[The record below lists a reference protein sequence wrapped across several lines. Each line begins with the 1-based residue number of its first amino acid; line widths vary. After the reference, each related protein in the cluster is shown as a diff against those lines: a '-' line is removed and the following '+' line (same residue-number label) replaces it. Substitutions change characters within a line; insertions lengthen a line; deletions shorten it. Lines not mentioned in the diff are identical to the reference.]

1 MRGFASKQKIEQ
13 LLHLLKKAD
22 CDEQRELA
30 SLEFKKEVYQHFQLD
45 RFENIKK
52 SSWKNPMTK
61 ARNALKEN
69 GFEESVK
76 YLTAEWNKRDLRD
89 ENGKW
94 IKDTEAIKILEGEKR
109 ESEIETKK
117 AETKEEE
124 IEEAEDSLVEKLE
137 TQNETKKAET
147 KEEAIEE
154 AEDSSIE
161 NLENTN
167 ETKTE
172 KVNDKSENV
181 ENYFSEDLS
190 NIFSG
195 ETLERIQ
202 KAIKVS
208 ECSQSEFIKRAI
220 DSYAKNYEPHLDI
233 NAEDMTNQE
242 LIGSKAKG
250 TSEELISRAIDAII
264 EYNNSQPE
272 KKNRYQISNTAIKQL
287 TGCRQEIIRVVCE
300 KYHNKI
306 YDHHE
311 HKVSHNRVWNRSK
324 ADIRSKIKGFKT
336 VCEKKVKKI
345 KSQS

>member
-1 MRGFASKQKIEQ
+1 MRGFASKQKIDQ

-30 SLEFKKEVYQHFQLD
+30 CQEFKKEVYQHFQLD

-69 GFEESVK
+69 GFEHSVK

-109 ESEIETKK
+109 ESEIQTKK

-124 IEEAEDSLVEKLE
+124 IEEAEENSV
-137 TQNETKKAET
+137 
-147 KEEAIEE
+147 
-154 AEDSSIE
+154 E

-172 KVNDKSENV
+172 KVNDKLENV

-190 NIFSG
+190 NIFAG

-208 ECSQSEFIKRAI
+208 ECNQSEFIKRAI

-242 LIGSKAKG
+242 LTDSKAKG

-311 HKVSHNRVWNRSK
+311 HKVSHNRVWNRGK

>member
-1 MRGFASKQKIEQ
+1 MRGFASKQKIDQ
-13 LLHLLKKAD
+13 LVHQLKKAD
-22 CDEQRELA
+22 CDEKRELPCQ
-30 SLEFKKEVYQHFQLD
+30 EFKKEVYQHFQLD

-94 IKDTEAIKILEGEKR
+94 IEDREEVAKILKGEKR
-109 ESEIETKK
+109 ESKIETKNT
-117 AETKEEE
+117 EIKEQE
-124 IEEAEDSLVEKLE
+124 IKTEDSSVDNLE

-147 KEEAIEE
+147 KEEEIKT
-154 AEDSSIE
+154 EDNSVE

-167 ETKTE
+167 ETKTVE
-172 KVNDKSENV
+172 INEKSENV
-181 ENYFSEDLS
+181 ENYFSVDLS

-208 ECSQSEFIKRAI
+208 QCSQSEFIKRAI

-233 NAEDMTNQE
+233 NAENMTNQE

-311 HKVSHNRVWNRSK
+311 DKVSHNRVWNRGK

>member
-30 SLEFKKEVYQHFQLD
+30 CLEFKKEVYQHFQLD

-117 AETKEEE
+117 AETKEEK
-124 IEEAEDSLVEKLE
+124 IEEAENSLVEKLE
-137 TQNETKKAET
+137 TQNEIKKAET

>member
-13 LLHLLKKAD
+13 LLYLLKKAD
-22 CDEQRELA
+22 CEEQRELA
-30 SLEFKKEVYQHFQLD
+30 CQEFKKEVYQHFQLD

-94 IKDTEAIKILEGEKR
+94 IKDTEAIKILEGEKK
-109 ESEIETKK
+109 ESEIETKNN
-117 AETKEEE
+117 EIKEQE
-124 IEEAEDSLVEKLE
+124 IKNEDSSVE
-137 TQNETKKAET
+137 TR
-147 KEEAIEE
+147 EEAIEP
-154 AEDSSIE
+154 EDNSVE
-161 NLENTN
+161 KLENTN
-167 ETKTE
+167 ETKKLE
-172 KVNDKSENV
+172 INDKSENM

-233 NAEDMTNQE
+233 NAKDMSNQE
-242 LIGSKAKG
+242 LIDSKAKG

-272 KKNRYQISNTAIKQL
+272 KKNRYQISNTAIKLL

>member
-1 MRGFASKQKIEQ
+1 M
-13 LLHLLKKAD
+13 
-22 CDEQRELA
+22 
-30 SLEFKKEVYQHFQLD
+30 
-45 RFENIKK
+45 
-52 SSWKNPMTK
+52 
-61 ARNALKEN
+61 
-69 GFEESVK
+69 
-76 YLTAEWNKRDLRD
+76 
-89 ENGKW
+89 
-94 IKDTEAIKILEGEKR
+94 
-109 ESEIETKK
+109 
-117 AETKEEE
+117 
-124 IEEAEDSLVEKLE
+124 
-137 TQNETKKAET
+137 
-147 KEEAIEE
+147 
-154 AEDSSIE
+154 
-161 NLENTN
+161 
-167 ETKTE
+167 
-172 KVNDKSENV
+172 

-311 HKVSHNRVWNRSK
+311 HKVSHNRVWNRGK

-336 VCEKKVKKI
+336 V
-345 KSQS
+345 

>member
-1 MRGFASKQKIEQ
+1 MGGFQTQQKIDQ
-13 LLHLLKKAD
+13 LLHLVKKAD
-22 CDEQRELA
+22 CDEKREKA
-30 SLEFKKEVYQHFQLD
+30 CLEFKKDLYQHFQLN
-45 RFENIKK
+45 RIENIKK
-52 SSWKNPMTK
+52 SSWKNPITK
-61 ARNALKEN
+61 ARKALKEN
-69 GFEESVK
+69 GFEDSVK
-76 YLTAEWNKRDLRD
+76 YLTAEWNKRNLRD

-94 IKDTEAIKILEGEKR
+94 IKDTEAIKILEGEKK
-109 ESEIETKK
+109 ESEIETKNN
-117 AETKEEE
+117 EIKEQE
-124 IEEAEDSLVEKLE
+124 IKNEDSSVE
-137 TQNETKKAET
+137 TR
-147 KEEAIEE
+147 EEAIEP
-154 AEDSSIE
+154 EDNSVE
-161 NLENTN
+161 KLENTN
-167 ETKTE
+167 ETKKLE
-172 KVNDKSENV
+172 INDKSENM

-233 NAEDMTNQE
+233 NAKDMSNQE
-242 LIGSKAKG
+242 LIDSKAKG

-272 KKNRYQISNTAIKQL
+272 KKNRYQISNTAFKQL
-287 TGCRQEIIRVVCE
+287 TGCRQEIIRVICE

-311 HKVSHNRVWNRSK
+311 HKVSHNRVWNRGK
-324 ADIRSKIKGFKT
+324 ADIRIKIKGFKT
-336 VCEKKVKKI
+336 VCEKKIKKI

>member
-1 MRGFASKQKIEQ
+1 MGGFQTQQKIEQ
-13 LLHLLKKAD
+13 LLHLVKKAD
-22 CDEQRELA
+22 CDEKREKA
-30 SLEFKKEVYQHFQLD
+30 CLEFKKDLYQHFQLD
-45 RFENIKK
+45 RIENIKK
-52 SSWKNPMTK
+52 SSWKNPITK
-61 ARNALKEN
+61 ARKALKEN
-69 GFEESVK
+69 GFEDSVK
-76 YLTAEWNKRDLRD
+76 YLIAEWNNRNLRD

-94 IKDTEAIKILEGEKR
+94 IEDIDTAKILEGEKKD
-109 ESEIETKK
+109 SEIETKNSEIK
-117 AETKEEE
+117 DEEIKTEDNLVENLESKLETNQAEIKEEE
-124 IEEAEDSLVEKLE
+124 IKIEDTSVK
-137 TQNETKKAET
+137 
-147 KEEAIEE
+147 
-154 AEDSSIE
+154 
-161 NLENTN
+161 TN
-167 ETKTE
+167 ERE
-172 KVNDKSENV
+172 QKVPENV
-181 ENYFSEDLS
+181 ENYFLEDLS
-190 NIFSG
+190 KIFSG

-220 DSYAKNYEPHLDI
+220 DSYAKNYDPHLDI
-233 NAEDMTNQE
+233 NAEDMSNEE

-345 KSQS
+345 KPQSQKRL

>member
-1 MRGFASKQKIEQ
+1 
-13 LLHLLKKAD
+13 
-22 CDEQRELA
+22 
-30 SLEFKKEVYQHFQLD
+30 
-45 RFENIKK
+45 
-52 SSWKNPMTK
+52 MTK

-109 ESEIETKK
+109 ESEIETKNT
-117 AETKEEE
+117 EIKEQE
-124 IEEAEDSLVEKLE
+124 IKTEDSLVEKLE
-137 TQNETKKAET
+137 TKNETKKAET
-147 KEEAIEE
+147 KEEVIEE

-190 NIFSG
+190 NIFSC

-311 HKVSHNRVWNRSK
+311 HKVSHNRVWNRGK

-336 VCEKKVKKI
+336 VCKKKVKKI
-345 KSQS
+345 KPQS